1 MAFATPPPN
10 KVRKLNEGTKS
21 VDRVAKYKNIILFYF
36 IFSIPPYPTR
46 SRTTIQMQSVTP
58 PPLQIPQLNQ
68 QQQQQQQPQQH
79 IQQQQSTLLPPP
91 VNTPQII
98 KIDIPLSPDEDDYPN
113 TPLSRF
119 NNGRSALHNVYI
131 YIIYF
136 LYLFLYIGNCIR

>member
-21 VDRVAKYKNIILFYF
+21 VDRVAKYIYILLH

-46 SRTTIQMQSVTP
+46 SRTTIQMQSITP

-68 QQQQQQQPQQH
+68 QQQQQQQQPQ
-79 IQQQQSTLLPPP
+79 QQQQSTLLPPP

-119 NNGRSALHNVYI
+119 NNGRSALHNVYLFI
-131 YIIYF
+131 YIFIF
-136 LYLFLYIGNCIR
+136 IGNCIR